1 LGASTAIAVVSGSA
15 KRVELRTSPGA
26 ERVRESLRQ
35 AVENGVLV
43 SEHATGSIRFRH
55 TLLAEAIYGTI
66 RSCPR
71 GFRRSSRAPRGDSRS
86 G

>member
-55 TLLAEAIYGTI
+55 TLLPEELTRAT
-66 RSCPR
+66 
-71 GFRRSSRAPRGDSRS
+71 RRFT
-86 G
+86 